1 MAKIIRIGFLGLGVV
16 GARLLTIL
24 QENRQ
29 MLLKEYDVEI
39 IPEAIL
45 VRDTKKA
52 RAADIT
58 GLRLTTDENELID
71 NEQISILVECMGGA
85 GAERTRDILLRAL
98 EKGKYV
104 ILSSKKCLAANLAEL
119 TEAAKR
125 NGCQLRYDATV
136 GGGIPIC
143 STLRSMAK
151 GEEITGIYGI
161 LNSTTNYIL
170 SSVSDK
176 GIPYAQAVEDA
187 KRKGYTENDPSED
200 VDGWDAAYKLVIL
213 MNLGM
218 KLSCTMEKIK
228 PEPMKEVKPERNDLQ
243 ERDNAVLKQ
252 IACARKNQD
261 SSVSYYVGPCLVEA
275 DQLLARVSGNN
286 NMIFVESRESGIRAF
301 YGQGSGAGPTA
312 SIMFDDLLDVL
323 LNPIEPEKSV
333 TCNTVHKLE
342 TAERFIV

>member
-1 MAKIIRIGFLGLGVV
+1 MAKMIRIGFLGLGVV

-29 MLLKEYDVEI
+29 MLLKEYDIDI

-45 VRDTKKA
+45 VRDTNKA
-52 RAADIT
+52 RTVDIT
-58 GLRLTTDENELID
+58 GLKLTTDEEELIND
-71 NEQISILVECMGGA
+71 ERISILVECMGGA
-85 GAERTRDILLRAL
+85 GSDRTRDILLRAL
-98 EKGKYV
+98 GKGKHI
-104 ILSSKKCLAANLAEL
+104 ILSSKKCLAVNLAEL
-119 TEAAKR
+119 TEAAER
-125 NGCQLRYDATV
+125 NSCQLRYDATV

-176 GIPYAQAVEDA
+176 GIPYMEAVEDA

-200 VDGWDAAYKLVIL
+200 IDGWDAAYKLVIL

-218 KLSCTMEKIK
+218 KLSCAMEKIK
-228 PEPMKEVKPERNDLQ
+228 PEPMKEGIPESFDPQ
-243 ERDNAVLKQ
+243 EQSNAVLKQ
-252 IACARKNQD
+252 VACAKKNQD
-261 SSVSYYVGPCLVEA
+261 GSVSYFIGPCLVEA
-275 DQLLARVSGNN
+275 DRLLARVGGNN
-286 NMIFVESRESGIRAF
+286 NMIFVESHESGIRAF

-323 LNPIEPEKSV
+323 LNPREPGTSV
-333 TCNTVHKLE
+333 RCHRVHKLKD
-342 TAERFIV
+342 AEHFLM

>member
-16 GARLLTIL
+16 GARLLNIL

-29 MLLKEYDVEI
+29 RLLKEYDVDI

-45 VRDTKKA
+45 VRDTNKA
-52 RAADIT
+52 RSADIT
-58 GLRLTTDENELID
+58 GLKLTTDENELIND
-71 NEQISILVECMGGA
+71 ERISILVECMGGA

-98 EKGKYV
+98 GKGKHI
-104 ILSSKKCLAANLAEL
+104 ILSSKKCLAGNLAEL
-119 TEAAKR
+119 IKAAEQ
-125 NGCQLRYDATV
+125 NDCQLRYDATV

-143 STLRSMAK
+143 SSLRNMAK

-176 GIPYAQAVEDA
+176 GISYAEAVEEA
-187 KRKGYTENDPSED
+187 KQKGYTENDPSED
-200 VDGWDAAYKLVIL
+200 IDGWDAAYKLVIL

-218 KLSCTMEKIK
+218 KLSCRMEKIK
-228 PEPMKEVKPERNDLQ
+228 PKPMKAVIPYSINPE
-243 ERDNAVLKQ
+243 ERDKAVIKQ
-252 IACARKNQD
+252 VACARKNQD
-261 SSVSYYVGPCLVEA
+261 GSISYYIGPSLVGR

-323 LNPIEPEKSV
+323 LYPRETEKAAL
-333 TCNTVHKLE
+333 CNRVHKLKN
-342 TAERFIV
+342 AEPFMM